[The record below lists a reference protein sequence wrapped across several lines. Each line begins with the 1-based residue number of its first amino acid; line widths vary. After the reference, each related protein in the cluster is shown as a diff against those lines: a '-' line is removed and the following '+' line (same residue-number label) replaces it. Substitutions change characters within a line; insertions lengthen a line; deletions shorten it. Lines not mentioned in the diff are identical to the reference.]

1 MKKTTMT
8 AKKEVSSIKK
18 LIDLPSTTVS
28 TLDTLA
34 EVNRMKT
41 KPFMELVL
49 IKFAQNHKTK
59 NK

>member
-1 MKKTTMT
+1 MQQPKMKA
-8 AKKEVSSIKK
+8 AKSIKK
-18 LIDLPSTTVS
+18 LIELPTTTVS

-59 NK
+59 KQ